1 MVPVLGID
9 IAKATCALALE
20 RPDGKVQH
28 KSIPNTPDGHAR
40 LVTWLAQHAGGPVH
54 ACLEA
59 TGPYGDAVALALVDA
74 GHTVSIVN
82 PAAVAAYARSEL
94 RRAKTDRTDADVIR
108 RFCAAQQPRP
118 WVPPAP
124 EVRTLQALA
133 RRVVAVEAMRQQEA
147 NRLAAYQPHDAV
159 RQSIA
164 AVLADLT
171 AEVAR
176 LRQLIHDH
184 IDQHPGLRTQRD
196 LLTSIPGIGDITAT
210 TLLAELF
217 APRPGLSVRQ
227 LVASAGLAPR
237 VCHSGTSVHHRGR
250 LSPLGSRRLRK
261 ALYFPALAALRH
273 NPVVQALAHRLTAAG
288 KPKMVIVAAAM
299 RKLLHLAFGVL
310 KSSQPFNPAIALNH

>member
-28 KSIPNTPDGHAR
+28 KAVPNTPDGHAR
-40 LVTWLAQHAGGPVH
+40 LVAWLAQHAGGPVH

-59 TGPYGDAVALALVDA
+59 TGPYGEAVALVLIEA

-82 PAAVAAYARSEL
+82 PRAVSAYAQSEL

-124 EVRTLQALA
+124 EVRTLQALV
-133 RRVVAVEAMRQQEA
+133 RRVVAVEEMRQQEA
-147 NRLAAYQPHDAV
+147 NRLAAYQPRDAV
-159 RQSIA
+159 RQSIE
-164 AVLADLT
+164 AVLADLA

-196 LLTSIPGIGDITAT
+196 LLTSIPGVGDTTAT
-210 TLLAELF
+210 ALLAELF
-217 APRPGLSVRQ
+217 GPFPSRSVRQ
-227 LVASAGLAPR
+227 IVACAGLAPR
-237 VCHSGTSVHHRGR
+237 VCQSGSSVRCRGH
-250 LSPLGSRRLRK
+250 LSSLGARRLRK
-261 ALYFPALAALRH
+261 VLYFPAIVALRH
-273 NPVVQALAHRLTAAG
+273 NPVVRALGERLAGAG
-288 KPKMVIVAAAM
+288 KCNMVIIVAAM
-299 RKLLHLAFGVL
+299 RKLVHLAFGVL
-310 KSSQPFNPAIALNH
+310 KSSRPFDPAVTLGH

>member
-40 LVTWLAQHAGGPVH
+40 LVAWLAQHAGGPVH

-133 RRVVAVEAMRQQEA
+133 RRVAAVDAMRQQEA

-184 IDQHPGLRTQRD
+184 IDQYPGLRTQRD
-196 LLTSIPGIGDITAT
+196 LLTSIPGVGDTTAT
-210 TLLAELF
+210 VLLAELF
-217 APRPGLSVRQ
+217 GPLPGLSVRQ
-227 LVASAGLAPR
+227 VVASAGLAPR
-237 VCHSGTSVHHRGR
+237 VCQSGSSVHRRGQ
-250 LSPLGSRRLRK
+250 LSSWGARRLRK
-261 ALYFPALAALRH
+261 ALYFPAIVALQH
-273 NPVVQALAHRLTAAG
+273 NPVVRALGERLAAAG
-288 KPKMVIVAAAM
+288 KCNMIIIVAAM
-299 RKLLHLAFGVL
+299 RKLVHLAFGIL
-310 KSSQPFNPAIALNH
+310 KAARPFDPAVTLCH